1 MAKLDLKDEEVK
13 VEIIRLRQ
21 SEYVKL
27 AQKEEKIKKE
37 HRNRIYR
44 VQFMEKLQY
53 LEYKG
58 KRLAEQG
65 YTLDNIA
72 ERMGEENDEKE
83 Y

>member
-13 VEIIRLRQ
+13 VEITRLRQ

-72 ERMGEENDEKE
+72 ERMREDNDEIN
-83 Y
+83 

>member
-1 MAKLDLKDEEVK
+1 MAKSVLNDKEVK
-13 VEIIRLRQ
+13 VEIERLKQ

-37 HRNRIYR
+37 HRQRIYR
-44 VQFMEKLQY
+44 VQWMEKLQY

-58 KRLAEQG
+58 KKLAEQG
-65 YTLDNIA
+65 YTLENIA

>member
-27 AQKEEKIKKE
+27 AQKEEKIRKE

-72 ERMGEENDEKE
+72 ERMGEDNDEIN
-83 Y
+83 

>member
-72 ERMGEENDEKE
+72 ERMREDNDEIN
-83 Y
+83 

>member
-13 VEIIRLRQ
+13 VEITRLRQ

-44 VQFMEKLQY
+44 VQFMEKLQQ

-72 ERMGEENDEKE
+72 ERMREDNDEIN
-83 Y
+83 

>member
-1 MAKLDLKDEEVK
+1 MAKLDLKNEEVK
-13 VEIIRLRQ
+13 VEITRLRQ

-53 LEYKG
+53 LEHKG

-72 ERMGEENDEKE
+72 ERMREDNDEIN
-83 Y
+83 